1 MSHALLSD
9 ALPAPHGSNNASQ
22 QPQTRLPPKERALNL
37 VRVLM
42 GNCFCDTSLGGG
54 GVFDKASTQF
64 VELHGILFIG
74 LGCMS
79 DELTPSARVYDTL
92 QQLSSRTARMVSI
105 GYLVDDED
113 AAALSGRHGDADI
126 RKMTQTVPLDVW
138 RQTYP
143 QDAHMSKPVQK
154 LVDALEVRTCS
165 WNVIRRRKGE
175 ACSAAAS
182 SCAPDA
188 ESLLSMP

>member
-1 MSHALLSD
+1 MSHALMRD
-9 ALPAPHGSNNASQ
+9 ALPAPHGSS
-22 QPQTRLPPKERALNL
+22 RLPPKERALNL

-54 GVFDKASTQF
+54 ASVFDKAAASTQF

-92 QQLSSRTARMVSI
+92 QQLQSRTARMVSI
-105 GYLVDDED
+105 GYLVDDDD
-113 AAALSGRHGDADI
+113 AATLSSHNSHNNHDADI

-138 RQTYP
+138 KQTYP
-143 QDAHMSKPVQK
+143 QDAHMSRPVQK
-154 LVDALEVRTCS
+154 LVDALEVGLTGVEGGTLVS
-165 WNVIRRRKGE
+165 PPVGGGL
-175 ACSAAAS
+175 S
-182 SCAPDA
+182 SYR
-188 ESLLSMP
+188 